1 MDEAEGAQL
10 NLLFMGNSYTDYYN
24 LPAFVSALA
33 VADGYDVPLIVAD
46 LQGAQNVAYH
56 LGEVT
61 NNPQDNVAHPNIA
74 GMTFDFA
81 VIQGHSQEAT
91 SRRDPANDFI
101 PNSIA
106 WADAVRSAVAG
117 ADTGIV
123 LYETWAREADH
134 HFYPSSFAN
143 PAAMQLEIRT
153 NNDIARAGI
162 NQNAGA
168 VIAMVA
174 PVGDAFESTGFDPT
188 LYDLDQS
195 HPSVL
200 GSRLAAMV
208 IYRTI
213 YGELVGDIPYSAIS
227 NPGISQSEW
236 LAAQGWADSVP
247 IAPVPLPGSLVLM
260 FSGIGSLLL
269 LRRRRSGS

>member
-1 MDEAEGAQL
+1 VDEAEGAQL

-143 PAAMQLEIRT
+143 PAAMHLEIHT
-153 NNDIARAGI
+153 NNDIARAALTRTLAQLLRWSRLWVMRLSQPGLTQLCTTWT
-162 NQNAGA
+162 NRTHRCS
-168 VIAMVA
+168 VRVWRLWSFTERSMVNWLA
-174 PVGDAFESTGFDPT
+174 TFLTV
-188 LYDLDQS
+188 
-195 HPSVL
+195 PSVTR
-200 GSRLAAMV
+200 GSASRNASRRKAGPIQCLSHR
-208 IYRTI
+208 YRCRVH
-213 YGELVGDIPYSAIS
+213 LC
-227 NPGISQSEW
+227 
-236 LAAQGWADSVP
+236 
-247 IAPVPLPGSLVLM
+247 
-260 FSGIGSLLL
+260 
-269 LRRRRSGS
+269 